1 MPDDISNDILYAA
14 EKGKADYIDYRTNRL
29 VLKNVRISETIHR
42 SNTKTMKAINVIQKK
57 SVKSIIKEK
66 NITEKLLD
74 VARERGLSNDDLLE
88 YDITCSPLLFN
99 SEGMMTTVTPNKS
112 QLVTEMEKKTFKS

>member
-99 SEGMMTTVTPNKS
+99 TEGMMTTPNKS